1 MLAGRVRRVLD
12 IYTLKIR
19 ISFAL
24 LLMPLS
30 IFLVP
35 TVGSLWDSPLK
46 FEYFSRALGSN
57 NFFRNIALCDNASRS
72 ISSVAE
78 SVSSP
83 STARSLATG
92 ASSWSVEQPSTVTSC
107 RLSQMISSISPIKH
121 ALSASRSAI
130 SKERYIS
137 SLQNK
142 HAINF
147 LYQPFQYKNSLVGH
161 RA

>member
-19 ISFAL
+19 ISFAVAFDAACDI
-24 LLMPLS
+24 S
-30 IFLVP
+30 
-35 TVGSLWDSPLK
+35 GSYCWVSWDSPLNLIL
-46 FEYFSRALGSN
+46 FQGRVQIIFSN
-57 NFFRNIALCDNASRS
+57 VALCDNASRS

-137 SLQNK
+137 PLQNK
-142 HAINF
+142 HVINF
-147 LYQPFQYKNSLVGH
+147 SINRSNAKNSLVGH